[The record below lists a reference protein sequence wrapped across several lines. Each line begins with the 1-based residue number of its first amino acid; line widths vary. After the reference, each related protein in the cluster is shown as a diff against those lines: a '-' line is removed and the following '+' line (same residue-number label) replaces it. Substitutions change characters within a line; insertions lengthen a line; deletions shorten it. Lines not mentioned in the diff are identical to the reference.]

1 MSKRSRGARR
11 SQKLPTTLRTTRRRG
26 VISFVNERGRRP
38 KLQKD
43 LFWTEAGSVGV
54 NGRSVVG
61 MVWTTFWMA
70 SQTVSHCR

>member
-1 MSKRSRGARR
+1 M
-11 SQKLPTTLRTTRRRG
+11 
-26 VISFVNERGRRP
+26 SFVNERGRRP

-43 LFWTEAGSVGV
+43 LVWTEAGSVGV